1 MENKVIAGDFD
12 KQKLTEI
19 RKVGGSRK
27 FNDEQR
33 GRRNLT
39 HQEVDLICKAIRSG
53 SRYPDR
59 DEAMVLMAFHHGLRV
74 SELANI
80 KYQHLNLKAQQFAV
94 KRLKN
99 GIDSLHPISSK
110 REMMLLRRLY
120 KASGRALSGYVFVN
134 ERGSCV
140 TADGFR
146 KMFTKFSQ
154 EALGIKWN
162 PHALRHGCGTT
173 LIDKGVGIRQLQ
185 VYLGHRNIQ
194 NTTQYLHESSKQF
207 DGIEW

>member
-1 MENKVIAGDFD
+1 VKNRVIAGDFG
-12 KQKLTEI
+12 KQKLTKM

-27 FNDEQR
+27 VNDEQR

-39 HQEVDLICKAIRSG
+39 HQEVELICKAIRAG

-59 DEAMVLMAFHHGLRV
+59 DETMVLMAFHHGLRI
-74 SELANI
+74 SELTNI
-80 KYQHLNLKAQQFAV
+80 KYQRINLKTQQVSV

-120 KASGRALSGYVFVN
+120 KASGRPLSGDVFVN
-134 ERGSCV
+134 ERGSGV
-140 TADGFR
+140 TTDGFR
-146 KMFTKFSQ
+146 KMFTKFSLK
-154 EALGIKWN
+154 ALGIKWN

-173 LIDKGVGIRQLQ
+173 LIERGVGIRQLQ

-207 DGIEW
+207 EGIEW